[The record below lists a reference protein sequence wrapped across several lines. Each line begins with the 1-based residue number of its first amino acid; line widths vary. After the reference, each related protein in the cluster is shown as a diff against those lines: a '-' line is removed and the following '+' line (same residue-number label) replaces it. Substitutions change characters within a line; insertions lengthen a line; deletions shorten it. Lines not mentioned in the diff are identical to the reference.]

1 MDSGS
6 SPLAR
11 GTVGKNE
18 SMAQTIAVH
27 PRWRGEQ
34 SRTEQQSIPAYGSS
48 PLARG
53 TVLEAL
59 LDVRQPRFIPA
70 GAGNRFRAKIRAHA
84 TPVHP
89 RWRGEQRREALAKH
103 RLGGSSPLARGT
115 ELVCVATQV
124 DRSVH
129 PRWRGE
135 QFPLL
140 FRLISAGGSSPLAR
154 GTVSARSPQGSDQRF
169 IPAGAGNSRTGIPL
183 LEIKPVHPRWRG
195 EQEFFHVQ
203 VHACSG
209 SSPLARGTGTP

>member
-154 GTVSARSPQGSDQRF
+154 GTAVQEYRCLKSSRF
-169 IPAGAGNSRTGIPL
+169 IPAGAGNRSFFMFRFMPA
-183 LEIKPVHPRWRG
+183 PVHPRWRG
-195 EQEFFHVQ
+195 EQVLLRFGNQ
-203 VHACSG
+203 Q
-209 SSPLARGTGTP
+209 